1 MQQHGQPDVV
11 VWRGICNMGDAE
23 FKQRGGTEVALLSAS
38 KDRPI
43 AEQYALRAARMA
55 EDRASVQSGGGAH
68 KAAPKHQ
75 KESAPADGAEKPRP
89 SLLLLKLKAANAGVC
104 GADIAFCSVFPHEH
118 ELVYPPC
125 TYLEAKGDH
134 DEQVADVTI
143 KVIDVVAH
151 CNYL

>member
-1 MQQHGQPDVV
+1 
-11 VWRGICNMGDAE
+11 MGDAE

-55 EDRASVQSGGGAH
+55 EDRASVQSRGDAH
-68 KAAPKHQ
+68 NVAAKYQ
-75 KESAPADGAEKPRP
+75 KESNPTESAEKPRP
-89 SLLLLKLKAANAGVC
+89 SLLLLKLKAADAGLF
-104 GADIAFCSVFPHEH
+104 GADIAFCSVFPHER

-134 DEQVADVTI
+134 DEQVADVTM